1 MPDLSDT
8 SQSAPTR
15 GGPPRLLFVLPL
27 LLFGVLAAV
36 IGYFMLS
43 GHDPRLLPSTL
54 IDKPAPEVTLP
65 PIKGWEDRKPGLT
78 TADLKGQV
86 TVVNFFASWC
96 IPCLAEHPQVMAL
109 SKVKGVRVVGINHK
123 DRPEAVKDWLT
134 RHGDPYARIG
144 ADAGRAAIDWGVYG
158 MPETFILD
166 KTGRIRFKQ
175 VGVIRPETLKR
186 KILPVIRELQ
196 K

>member
-1 MPDLSDT
+1 MSD
-8 SQSAPTR
+8 SATTR
-15 GGPPRLLFVLPL
+15 GGPSRLLFILPVLV
-27 LLFGVLAAV
+27 FGVLAAV
-36 IGYFMLS
+36 IAYFMLS

-54 IDKPAPEVTLP
+54 IDKPAPQFTLP
-65 PIKGWEDRKPGLT
+65 PIKGWEDRKPGLS
-78 TADLKGQV
+78 TADLKGTV

-96 IPCLAEHPQVMAL
+96 VPCLAEHPQVTAIAKL
-109 SKVKGVRVVGINHK
+109 KGVQVVGINHK
-123 DRPEAVKDWLT
+123 DRPAAVKDWLT

-144 ADAGRAAIDWGVYG
+144 ADAGRAAIEWGVYG

-166 KTGRIRFKQ
+166 KTGRIRFKH
-175 VGVIRPETLKR
+175 VGVITPDALKA